1 MPKLTTNIENTN
13 TSVSEMRRQL
23 AQVLSRVPGDQPVNF
38 SFKMA
43 IEDYRGRKEKSDA
56 KP

>member
-1 MPKLTTNIENTN
+1 MPKFITNIENTN

-23 AQVLSRVPGDQPVNF
+23 AQVLSRVPGGQTVNF
-38 SFKMA
+38 SFKMV
-43 IEDYRGRKEKSDA
+43 IEDYRGRKEKPDA